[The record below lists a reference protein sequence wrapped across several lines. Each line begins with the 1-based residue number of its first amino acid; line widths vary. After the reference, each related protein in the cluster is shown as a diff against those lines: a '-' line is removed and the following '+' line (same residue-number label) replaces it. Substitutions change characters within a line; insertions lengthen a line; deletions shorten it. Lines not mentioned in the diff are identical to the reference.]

1 LWAEQAARVVQA
13 VGVAVARFNRPV
25 LVGGASGRKKGSG
38 RVREKRDNKKVNE
51 KLAVQWAPC
60 RKSLHPRN
68 FFPYLFRKTYFTV
81 YRKTL
86 LYFACN
92 V

>member
-25 LVGGASGRKKGSG
+25 LVGGAGGRKKGSG

-51 KLAVQWAPC
+51 KLAV
-60 RKSLHPRN
+60 
-68 FFPYLFRKTYFTV
+68 
-81 YRKTL
+81 
-86 LYFACN
+86 
-92 V
+92 